1 MPDRSRRRRRAE
13 VSGRERILL
22 QAIHRGLKLIV
33 DALGDYLKEPART
46 SR

>member
-1 MPDRSRRRRRAE
+1 
-13 VSGRERILL
+13 VSERNLILL
-22 QAIHRGLKLIV
+22 RAIHRGLKLIV

>member
-1 MPDRSRRRRRAE
+1 MALLCT
-13 VSGRERILL
+13 SGHVRKHW
-22 QAIHRGLKLIV
+22 AIHRGLKLIV